1 MKILELRQIKRTEDG
16 LYYRRKFSAEAAVE
30 IPIAVLELPIL
41 IKLVPGQ
48 ETGPLGNR
56 DIDIEFSKQPDY
68 PLIPIKNALTKTITE
83 MDMEGRL
90 P

>member
-30 IPIAVLELPIL
+30 IPIELPIHFT
-41 IKLVPGQ
+41 I

>member
-16 LYYRRKFSAEAAVE
+16 LYYRRKFSAEATVE
-30 IPIAVLELPIL
+30 IPIAVLELPIHFT
-41 IKLVPGQ
+41 I

>member
-1 MKILELRQIKRTEDG
+1 MKILELRQLKRTENG

-41 IKLVPGQ
+41 FTI
-48 ETGPLGNR
+48 ETSPFGTR
-56 DIDIEFSKQPDY
+56 DIDIEFLKAPDY
-68 PLIPIKNALTKTITE
+68 PLIPIKTALLKTITE
-83 MDMEGRL
+83 LDTEGKL